1 MKTLYML
8 IGVTGAGKSTHS
20 KFLKEQFGGEIL
32 ESDEVRKEL
41 VSNYIIPDGDFSF
54 SSNSLVFKEVE
65 RRFERLA
72 KEGESIIFDATNLRI
87 SNREKYISL
96 AKKYK
101 YKVQGEVL
109 LLDKEECVRRI
120 IKRQTDD
127 PNSHYIEDPKAIVE
141 RFSKNLQENWPNL
154 QEGYDVLNF
163 YENGILTKSNKRIL
177 IASTNVGKVAIYAE
191 VLDKMGVQY
200 CSLRDLSVN
209 LSVEETGTT
218 EIENA
223 ILKATAYHNETQLPV
238 IANDSGLVIDKFA
251 PEEQPGVFVRRY
263 GGRELSDEET
273 INIFSQKLAKVGG
286 ESDAHFN
293 VALAICD
300 ENNNVYAKT
309 FKSYRYMVSTPSK
322 IVQKGLPLRS
332 LDYNKEKHKYMS
344 EMNIKEANECEAQCL
359 GEQEEFINE
368 CLLNKVSFNENSL

>member
-368 CLLNKVSFNENSL
+368 CLLNKISFDENSL